1 MTAGGSYLLL
11 LKILFLIGKEVLKM
25 DTMKGLKRTHYC
37 GEVLTAGET
46 VTVGGYVDT
55 VRDKGGIIF
64 IVLRDRTGVVQ
75 LTFNET
81 TDKTV
86 FEKASSCH
94 SEYVVM
100 AKGEVRPRES
110 VNDKIPTGHVE
121 IFVDDLRILAKAQ
134 TPPFE
139 IVDNTNT
146 NEELRLKYRYLD
158 LRRKPLQDNIIMR
171 SKIAKTA
178 RDYFYE
184 NGFIEIETPMMIKST
199 PEGARDYLVPS
210 RVHQG
215 KFYALPQ
222 SPQIYKQLLMVAGF
236 DRYIQ
241 LARCFRDED
250 LRADRQPEFTQI
262 DLEMSFVDVE
272 DIMEMGEGFIKRLFN
287 DVLNVEI
294 PTPLPR
300 LTYTDA
306 MNRFGSDKPDT
317 RFGMEI
323 VDISEIVK
331 NCGFGVFT
339 SAIEAG
345 GSVRA
350 ITAKNAAGTLTRKE
364 IDKLTEYVRG
374 IGAKGLAYVRWVEDA
389 PNCSFA
395 KFMGEGELDKILSAV
410 GAEKGDVVL
419 IVADKNNVTLPTLG
433 ALRLKVAK
441 QLDIIPTEKFNFLW
455 ITEFPFFEYNEET
468 QHWDAMHH
476 PFTMPMD
483 ECLQYLD
490 TAPEKVF
497 AKAYDLVLNGTEL
510 SSGSIR
516 INDYELQQK
525 MFKAL
530 GLTDEEIEAKF
541 GFLVE
546 AYKYGAAPHGGMGIG
561 LDRLAMIMCGADSL
575 RDVTAFPK
583 VQNASELMSACPSP
597 VDKDSLDVL
606 GITVVDSE

>member
-1 MTAGGSYLLL
+1 
-11 LKILFLIGKEVLKM
+11 M
-25 DTMKGLKRTHYC
+25 DTMQGLKRTHYC
-37 GEVLTAGET
+37 GDVEGIGNEV
-46 VTVGGYVDT
+46 VVGGYVQK
-55 VRDKGGIIF
+55 VRDLGNLIF
-64 IVLRDRTGVVQ
+64 IDLRDRTGIVQ
-75 LTFNET
+75 LAFDDS
-81 TDKTV
+81 TDRNI
-86 FEKASSCH
+86 FSKASGCH
-94 SEYVVM
+94 AEYVLM
-100 AKGEVRPRES
+100 AKGVVRERES
-110 VNDKIPTGHVE
+110 KNDTIKTGHIE
-121 IFVDDLRILAKAQ
+121 IDVKDLRILAKAQ

-139 IVDNTNT
+139 IVDDTNV

-158 LRRKPLQDNIIMR
+158 LRRNVLQENLIMR
-171 SKIAKTA
+171 SKIAKVA
-178 RDYFYE
+178 RDYYYE

-210 RVHQG
+210 RVHHG

-222 SPQIYKQLLMVAGF
+222 SPQMYKQLLMISGF

-272 DIMEMGEGFIKRLFN
+272 DILEMNEGFIKRLFKEI
-287 DVLNVEI
+287 LNVDI

-300 LTYTDA
+300 LTYKEA
-306 MNRFGSDKPDT
+306 MERYGSDKPDT

-323 VDISEIVK
+323 QDISDLVQ
-331 NCGFGVFT
+331 NSGFGVFS

-350 ITAKNAAGTLTRKE
+350 IVAKNAASVLTRKE

-374 IGAKGLAYVRWVEDA
+374 IGAKGLAFIRWVEDE
-389 PNCSFA
+389 PSCGFA
-395 KFMGEGELDKILSAV
+395 KFLADGELDAILSRLN
-410 GAEKGDVVL
+410 AEKGDVVL
-419 IVADKNNVTLPTLG
+419 FVADKNKVTLPVLG

-441 QLDIIPTEKFNFLW
+441 QLDIIPEGYNFLW
-455 ITEFPFFEYNEET
+455 ITEFPFFEYDEDSDS
-468 QHWDAMHH
+468 WIAMHH

-483 ECLQYLD
+483 DCIEYLD
-490 TAPEKVF
+490 SDPGKVT

-516 INDYELQQK
+516 ITDYELQQK
-525 MFKAL
+525 MFRAL

-561 LDRLAMIMCGADSL
+561 LDRLAMLMCGTDSL

-583 VQNASELMSACPSP
+583 VQNASELMSGAPN
-597 VDKDSLDVL
+597 
-606 GITVVDSE
+606 VVDGEQLNELSISIIPDKKEN